1 MSCFKAHYYFSCSSF
16 NDHLGY
22 KLSKGEVD
30 NILKRKLKYKWELP
44 AFDILNCKWIGTGE
58 RLQKVCLPPIVHYN
72 VLYYNPFIPSCIYL
86 LPSCIWNSGETNDK
100 TFILSVLFN
109 VILLWIPILLGQPPN
124 SVSWCMRIGGSK
136 CILQLP
142 GRGGGLDRCSKRLTL
157 ELLKKKK
164 IVNHFWGFCL
174 RSFV

>member
-44 AFDILNCKWIGTGE
+44 AFDMLNCKWIGTGE

-86 LPSCIWNSGETNDK
+86 LPSIIAYGIQVKLMTRHLYCLCFLMLFFYEFQSYWANLPIVCLGACELGVLNASFSSPGEVGD
-100 TFILSVLFN
+100 
-109 VILLWIPILLGQPPN
+109 
-124 SVSWCMRIGGSK
+124 
-136 CILQLP
+136 
-142 GRGGGLDRCSKRLTL
+142 
-157 ELLKKKK
+157 
-164 IVNHFWGFCL
+164 
-174 RSFV
+174 